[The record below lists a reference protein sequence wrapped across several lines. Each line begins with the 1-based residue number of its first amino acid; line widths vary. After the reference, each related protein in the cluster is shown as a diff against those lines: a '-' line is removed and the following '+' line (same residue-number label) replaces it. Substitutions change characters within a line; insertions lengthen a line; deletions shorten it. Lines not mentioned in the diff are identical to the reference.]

1 MSAEN
6 TAALLAEV
14 PFFAAL
20 NSSHLAKLAD
30 KLTLRNYEPG
40 TPIFNKDDHGSTLY
54 IIKNGQVKISSPSPE
69 GEEVVLAM
77 MRDGDFFGELSI
89 LDLKP
94 RSADATAMEATSLY
108 TLEREDFLDV
118 VRTGPEMAIDILAAL
133 SGRLRRSNLLLQDA
147 LLNDLPTRLVK
158 RLLELAKEYGRKA
171 EWGLKIDMSV
181 MQDNLAS
188 VIDDVAGAIGASR
201 KSVNKVLRDM
211 QDLELI
217 LIRKKNIYILRPDE
231 LRQRAEEGLIQRPAL
246 GSGRGPGQNAV
257 LAMLFGSG
265 VFIFAL
271 GLATGSLSVAQA
283 FVALVG
289 TWMIAFVLWS
299 YWSSSSRKREHASD
313 YEPGW

>member
-1 MSAEN
+1 MSIES
-6 TAALLAEV
+6 TLALMAEV

-20 NSSHLAKLAD
+20 DSSHLAKLAD
-30 KLTLRNYEPG
+30 RLTLRNYEPG
-40 TPIFNKDDHGSTLY
+40 TPIFSKDDHGSTLY
-54 IIKNGQVKISSPSPE
+54 IIRNGQVKISAPSPE
-69 GEEVVLAM
+69 GEEAVLAM

-118 VRTGPEMAIDILAAL
+118 VRTEPEMAIDILAAL
-133 SGRLRRSNLLLQDA
+133 SARLRRSNLQFQDA

-171 EWGLKIDMSV
+171 DWGLKIDMSV

-188 VIDDVAGAIGASR
+188 VIDDLAGAIGASR

-217 LIRKKNIYILRPDE
+217 LVRKKNIYILHPDE
-231 LRQRAEEGLIQRPAL
+231 LRQRAEEGLIQRPVL

-289 TWMIAFVLWS
+289 SWMIAFVLWS
-299 YWSSSSRKREHASD
+299 FWGGSRKREYSSD
-313 YEPGW
+313 REPGW